1 MLFCALVA
9 ATIFW
14 PEISVITPE
23 VRDWTDMKTQS
34 IFSRGRL
41 SASVAPV
48 VLGLAM
54 ISMPAFAQTAPAAED
69 EVAADGDPGIVVTGS
84 LITNPN
90 LKLSSPVSVVTAEE
104 VELRQTNVAEEFLRQ
119 LPSSIPS
126 IGSTVNNGNGGNSFV
141 NLRGIGSNRNLVLLD
156 GRRIVPAD
164 LAGRTDL
171 NSIPLALVERTDIL
185 TGGATTTY
193 GADAVSGVINFIT
206 KRDFSGIEA
215 TIADSITE
223 KGDGNT
229 FRTDVTI
236 GANFDDGK
244 GNAVFSVGYQE
255 SDPVF
260 QGDRAFGVT
269 NIGSFSNLPAGS
281 GTAVPSRISSTR
293 GLNAAGVP
301 NLLPAFLQTGVNAAG
316 MAILT
321 PNAGGAANGGVR
333 QIDPATG
340 RAIAPFSSFNFN
352 PFNLF
357 QTPFER
363 FNIFGQARYEIS
375 DKVEVYTQGLFSKN
389 TVKTIIAPSGSF
401 GSSLNLP
408 LSNPFLPAATRNQLC
423 ALNVAPNVSGIN
435 SVTGMPVTAQVTY
448 VPLLTQAQCDAAA
461 LARTPTDPNFRE
473 LTVSIP
479 RRFVE
484 AGTRNT
490 SFTTTI
496 FNYTLG
502 FRGDL
507 TDNIRYDVSGSYGE
521 SENISRQDG
530 QGLLSRLQRAVRATN
545 PNTCIDTDGG
555 SCVPI
560 NLFGP
565 QGSITAASLG
575 YVAGVGTTGST
586 NASLSQVKG
595 IISGDTGSFSLAET
609 PIGFAVGVEYRKYG
623 ASSLSDLPTQTP
635 NEVLGS
641 GAASPDIFGTYNVK
655 EAFGE
660 LIIPVFED
668 ESFAKNLTIELGGR
682 YSDYSTA
689 GKNYTYK
696 GAIGYEPIDGLKFRG
711 NYQRGARAP
720 NIGELFN
727 PQVTGLIGLTVD
739 PCASFNTQTNLPINN
754 PNLGNADF
762 RAICIAQGATLN
774 QIGSIGT
781 PSAGQANQTSGG
793 NPNLKVEKT
802 TTYTVGAVW
811 QPSFIPKL
819 SISVDYFNIKVT
831 GAISTPTAQDV
842 LAACFGTPAGTGIT
856 AGSAASAACSTIRR
870 NPLTGGLD
878 GGDTSVA
885 KGLPLVLSNLGRIT
899 TDGIDVSIN
908 YSRDLGFADY
918 SFSFDGTWNNS
929 NKFQATPTSLNR
941 ECIGFISSSCAPSQ
955 PEFSWVQRTSL
966 TFADRITAS
975 LLWRHTSKLRQEP
988 DDIINGNGPACGAT
1002 GNLGNEPM
1010 GNPGCTGV
1018 DFSRIK
1024 ATDYYD
1030 LSGRFELSDNVT
1042 LTVTVQNLLD
1052 KQPKFVGSGVGGA
1065 TFNSGNVLQSNFDT
1079 LGRRYAASVKFKF

>member
-1 MLFCALVA
+1 
-9 ATIFW
+9 
-14 PEISVITPE
+14 
-23 VRDWTDMKTQS
+23 MKTHS

-54 ISMPAFAQTAPAAED
+54 ISMPAFAQTAPADED
-69 EVAADGDPGIVVTGS
+69 EVAAEGETIVVTGS
-84 LITNPN
+84 LISNPN
-90 LKLSSPVSVVTAEE
+90 LKLSSPVSVVTSEE

-119 LPSSIPS
+119 LPSAIPS

-141 NLRGIGSNRNLVLLD
+141 NLRGIGSARNLVLLD

-164 LAGRTDL
+164 LVGRTDL

-260 QGDRAFGVT
+260 QGDRSFGVT

-281 GTAVPSRISSTR
+281 GTAVPSRISGTR

-301 NLLPAFLQTGVNAAG
+301 STIAAFMQVGTTADGTPILAPNPA
-316 MAILT
+316 
-321 PNAGGAANGGVR
+321 GANNGGVR

-363 FNIFGQARYEIS
+363 FNIFGSARYEIS

-389 TVKTIIAPSGSF
+389 TVRTIIAPSGSF
-401 GSSLNLP
+401 GSSLTLP

-423 ALNVAPNVSGIN
+423 AFNVAPTVNGVDAAGNPVSGQ
-435 SVTGMPVTAQVTY
+435 ATY
-448 VPLLTQAQCDAAA
+448 VPLFTQAQCDAAA
-461 LARTPTDPNFRE
+461 LATNPNDPNFRE

-507 TDNIRYDVSGSYGE
+507 TDNIRYDISGSYGE
-521 SENISRQDG
+521 SENINRNDG
-530 QGLLSRLQRAVRATN
+530 QGLLSRLRNSVRSTN
-545 PNTCIDTDGG
+545 PTTCLNTDGG

-565 QGSITAASLG
+565 QGSISAASLG
-575 YVAGVGTTGST
+575 YIAGVGTTGST

-595 IISGDTGSFSLAET
+595 VITGDTGSFSLAET
-609 PIGFAVGVEYRKYG
+609 PIAFAVGVEYRKYV

-641 GAASPDIFGTYNVK
+641 GAASPDITGTYNVK

-660 LIIPVFED
+660 LIIPIFED

-689 GKNYTYK
+689 GKSYTYK
-696 GAIGYEPIDGLKFRG
+696 GAVGYEPIDGLKLRG

-727 PQVTGLIGLTVD
+727 PQVTGLVNLTVD
-739 PCASFNTQTNLPINN
+739 PCASFNTQTNTPIAN
-754 PNLGNADF
+754 PNLNNADF
-762 RAICIAQGATLN
+762 RAICIAQGASVN

-802 TTYTVGAVW
+802 TTYTIGAVW
-811 QPSFIPKL
+811 QPSFVPRL
-819 SISVDYFNIKVT
+819 SISVDYFNIKVK
-831 GAISTPTAQDV
+831 GAISSPTAQDV
-842 LAACFGTPAGTGIT
+842 LQACFGSPFGTGVT
-856 AGSAASAACSTIRR
+856 AASAGSAACTSIRR

-885 KGLPLVLSNLGRIT
+885 RGLPLSISNLGRIA
-899 TDGIDVSIN
+899 TDGIDLSVN

-918 SFSFDGTWNNS
+918 SFSFDGTWTNS
-929 NKFQATPTSLNR
+929 NKFQASPTSLNR
-941 ECIGFISSSCAPSQ
+941 ECVGFLSTSCDPPQ
-955 PEFSWVQRTSL
+955 PEFAWTQRTSL
-966 TFADRITAS
+966 TFEDRYTLS
-975 LLWRHTSKLRQEP
+975 LLWRHISKLRQEP
-988 DDIINGNGPACGAT
+988 DDIVNGNGPACGAP

-1010 GNPGCTGV
+1010 GNPACTGV
-1018 DFSRIK
+1018 NFSRINPK
-1024 ATDYYD
+1024 DYYD
-1030 LSGRFELSDNVT
+1030 LSGRFELSDNAT
-1042 LTVTVQNLLD
+1042 LTITVQNLLD
-1052 KQPKFVGSGVGGA
+1052 SKPKFVGTGIGG
-1065 TFNSGNVLQSNFDT
+1065 TFNSGNVFQSTFDT
-1079 LGRRYAASVKFKF
+1079 LGRRYSASIKFKF

>member
-1 MLFCALVA
+1 LGIGCLSLSANRGIA
-9 ATIFW
+9 SADNGYGEKIW
-14 PEISVITPE
+14 PVLSVITPE
-23 VRDWTDMKTQS
+23 VRDWKDMKTQS
-34 IFSRGRL
+34 IFSRSRL

-69 EVAADGDPGIVVTGS
+69 EAAAEGETIVVTGS
-84 LITNPN
+84 LISNPN
-90 LKLSSPVSVVTAEE
+90 LKLSSPVSVITSEE

-119 LPSSIPS
+119 LPSAIPS

-141 NLRGIGSNRNLVLLD
+141 NLRGIGSNRNLILLD
-156 GRRIVPAD
+156 GSRIVPAD

-193 GADAVSGVINFIT
+193 GADAVSGVINFVT

-223 KGDGNT
+223 RGDGNT

-236 GANFDDGK
+236 GANFDDGR

-281 GTAVPSRISSTR
+281 GTAVPSR
-293 GLNAAGVP
+293 V
-301 NLLPAFLQTGVNAAG
+301 TGV
-316 MAILT
+316 
-321 PNAGGAANGGVR
+321 R
-333 QIDPATG
+333 RIDPATG
-340 RAIAPFSSFNFN
+340 LPSTAPGPVNGVPQNATLQFNPATNSLVTPFSSFNFN

-375 DKVEVYTQGLFSKN
+375 DKIEVYTQGLFSKN

-401 GSSLNLP
+401 GSSLTLP
-408 LSNPFLPAATRNQLC
+408 LSNPFLSNTTRLQICAFDTNGDNAIYTPRFTVAECNAAATAVN
-423 ALNVAPNVSGIN
+423 
-435 SVTGMPVTAQVTY
+435 
-448 VPLLTQAQCDAAA
+448 
-461 LARTPTDPNFRE
+461 PTDPNYRE
-473 LTVSIP
+473 VVTSIP

-490 SFTTTI
+490 TYTTTI
-496 FNYTLG
+496 FNYKLG

-521 SENISRQDG
+521 SENINRNDG
-530 QGLLSRLQRAVRATN
+530 QGLLSRLRRAVRATN
-545 PNTCIDTDGG
+545 PNTCLDTDGG

-565 QGSITAASLG
+565 QGSITPQSLG
-575 YVAGVGTTGST
+575 YVVGVGTSGST
-586 NASLSQVKG
+586 NASLSTVKG

-623 ASSLSDLPTQTP
+623 ASSISDLATQTP

-689 GKNYTYK
+689 GKSYTYK
-696 GAIGYEPIDGLKFRG
+696 GAVGYEPVDGLKFRG

-727 PQVTGLIGLTVD
+727 PQVTGLVGLTVD
-739 PCASFNTQTNLPINN
+739 PCASFNTQTNLPIAN
-754 PNLGNADF
+754 PNLANANF
-762 RAICIAQGATLN
+762 RNICIAQGALAN

-802 TTYTVGAVW
+802 TTYTAGVVW
-811 QPSFIPKL
+811 QPTFVPKL

-831 GAISTPTAQDV
+831 GAISTPSATDV
-842 LAACFGTPAGTGIT
+842 LSACFGTPFGAGVN
-856 AGSAASAACSTIRR
+856 AASASSAACTSIRR
-870 NPLTGGLD
+870 NPLQGGLD

-885 KGLPLVLSNLGRIT
+885 RGLPLVLSNLGRIT
-899 TDGIDVSIN
+899 TDGIDLAVN

-918 SFSFDGTWNNS
+918 SFSFNGTWTNS
-929 NKFQATPTSLNR
+929 NKFQSTPTALNR
-941 ECIGFISSSCAPSQ
+941 ECVGFISGSCAPSQ
-955 PEFSWVQRTSL
+955 PEFAWTQRSSL
-966 TFADRITAS
+966 TFADRVTAS
-975 LLWRHTSKLRQEP
+975 LLWRHISKLRQEP
-988 DDIINGNGPACGAT
+988 DDIVNGNGPACGAT
-1002 GNLGNEPM
+1002 GNTTGS
-1010 GNPGCTGV
+1010 CSGV

-1024 ATDYYD
+1024 ATDYFD

-1052 KQPKFVGSGVGGA
+1052 KQPKFVGSGIGGG
-1065 TFNSGNVLQSNFDT
+1065 TFNSGNVLQSTFDT

>member
-1 MLFCALVA
+1 
-9 ATIFW
+9 
-14 PEISVITPE
+14 
-23 VRDWTDMKTQS
+23 MKTQS

-69 EVAADGDPGIVVTGS
+69 EAVAEGETIVVTGS

-90 LKLSSPVSVVTAEE
+90 LKLSSPVTVVTSEE

-119 LPSSIPS
+119 LPSAIPS

-156 GRRIVPAD
+156 GNRIVPAD

-171 NSIPLALVERTDIL
+171 NSIPLALIERTDIL
-185 TGGATTTY
+185 SGGATTTY

-260 QGDRAFGVT
+260 QGDRKFGVN
-269 NIGSFSNLPAGS
+269 NISSFSNLPGGS
-281 GTAVPSRISSTR
+281 GTAVPSRI
-293 GLNAAGVP
+293 AGVRP
-301 NLLPAFLQTGVNAAG
+301 
-316 MAILT
+316 
-321 PNAGGAANGGVR
+321 
-333 QIDPATG
+333 IDPATG
-340 RAIAPFSSFNFN
+340 LPSTNPAVGNATLQLDPTSTRLVPVFSPFNFN

-363 FNIFGQARYEIS
+363 FNIFGSARYEIS
-375 DKVEVYTQGLFSKN
+375 DRIEVYTQGLFSKN
-389 TVKTIIAPSGSF
+389 TVRTIIAPSGSF
-401 GSSLNLP
+401 GSSLTLP
-408 LSNPFLPAATRNQLC
+408 LSNPFLPNLVRLQICAANTGGTAAYIPRFTVAQCNAAATATNPSD
-423 ALNVAPNVSGIN
+423 PNYREV
-435 SVTGMPVTAQVTY
+435 VTA
-448 VPLLTQAQCDAAA
+448 
-461 LARTPTDPNFRE
+461 
-473 LTVSIP
+473 IP

-484 AGTRNT
+484 GGTRNT
-490 SFTTTI
+490 SFTTTL
-496 FNYTLG
+496 FNYKLG

-507 TDNIRYDVSGSYGE
+507 TDNIRYDVSGTYGE

-530 QGLLSRLQRAVRATN
+530 QGLLSRLRRAVRATN
-545 PNTCIDTDGG
+545 PNSCIDTDGG

-565 QGSITAASLG
+565 QGSITQQSLG
-575 YVAGVGTTGST
+575 YILGVGTSGST
-586 NASLSQVKG
+586 NTSLSQVRG
-595 IISGDTGSFSLAET
+595 VISGDTGSFSLAET

-623 ASSLSDLPTQTP
+623 ASSISDLATQTP

-641 GAASPDIFGTYNVK
+641 GAASPDVFGTYNVK

-668 ESFAKNLTIELGGR
+668 TSFAKNLTIELGGR

-696 GAIGYEPIDGLKFRG
+696 GAIGYEPIDGLKIRG

-727 PQVTGLIGLTVD
+727 PQVTGLTNLTVD
-739 PCASFNTQTNLPINN
+739 PCAGTATGTTTATLPRNTNLN
-754 PNLGNADF
+754 NADF
-762 RAICIAQGATLN
+762 RAICIAQGALAS
-774 QIGSIGT
+774 QIGSIAL

-793 NPNLKVEKT
+793 NPNLDVEKT

-811 QPSFIPKL
+811 QPSFLPKF
-819 SISVDYFNIKVT
+819 SISVDYFNIKVK
-831 GAISTPTAQDV
+831 GAISAPTAIDV
-842 LAACFGTPAGTGIT
+842 LQACFGTPFGTGVTAATAGT
-856 AGSAASAACSTIRR
+856 AACTSIRR
-870 NPLTGGLD
+870 NPLQGGLD
-878 GGDTSVA
+878 GGDTSIA
-885 KGLPLVLSNLGRIT
+885 KGIPLVITNLGRIA
-899 TDGIDVSIN
+899 TDGIDLSIN

-918 SFSFDGTWNNS
+918 SFSFDGTWTNS
-929 NKFQATPTSLNR
+929 NKFQPTPTSLNR
-941 ECIGFISSSCAPSQ
+941 ECVSFISAACGSLQ
-955 PEFSWVQRTSL
+955 PEFSWTQRTSL

-975 LLWRHTSKLRQEP
+975 LLWRHISKFKQEP
-988 DDIINGNGPACGAT
+988 DDLVNGNGPACNRLPAT
-1002 GNLGNEPM
+1002 DPNSNACPGN
-1010 GNPGCTGV
+1010 V
-1018 DFSRIK
+1018 DFSNIK
-1024 ATDYYD
+1024 AVDYFD

-1042 LTVTVQNLLD
+1042 LTVTVQNILD
-1052 KQPKFVGSGVGGA
+1052 KQPKVVGTGIGG
-1065 TFNSGNVLQSNFDT
+1065 TFNSGNVFQSTFDT

>member
-1 MLFCALVA
+1 
-9 ATIFW
+9 
-14 PEISVITPE
+14 
-23 VRDWTDMKTQS
+23 MKTQS
-34 IFSRGRL
+34 LFSRSRL

-54 ISMPAFAQTAPAAED
+54 ISMPAFAQTAPAADD
-69 EVAADGDPGIVVTGS
+69 EAAAEGETIVVTGS
-84 LITNPN
+84 LISNPN
-90 LKLSSPVSVVTAEE
+90 LKLSSPVSVISSEE

-119 LPSSIPS
+119 LPSAIPS

-156 GRRIVPAD
+156 GARIVPAD
-164 LAGRTDL
+164 TFGRTDL
-171 NSIPLALVERTDIL
+171 NSIPLALIERTDIL
-185 TGGATTTY
+185 SGGATTTY

-236 GANFDDGK
+236 GANFDDGR
-244 GNAVFSVGYQE
+244 GNAVFSIGYQE
-255 SDPVF
+255 SDPVT
-260 QGDRAFGVT
+260 QGDRKFGVT

-281 GTAVPSRISSTR
+281 GTAVPSR
-293 GLNAAGVP
+293 V
-301 NLLPAFLQTGVNAAG
+301 TGV
-316 MAILT
+316 
-321 PNAGGAANGGVR
+321 R
-333 QIDPATG
+333 RIDPATG
-340 RAIAPFSSFNFN
+340 LPSTAPGSVGGVAQNATLQFNPATNSLVTPFSSFNFN

-363 FNIFGQARYEIS
+363 FNIFGSARYEIS
-375 DKVEVYTQGLFSKN
+375 DKIEVYTQGLFSKN

-401 GSSLNLP
+401 GSSLTLP
-408 LSNPFLPAATRNQLC
+408 LSNPFLSNLTRLQICGFDTNGDATIYTPRFTVAECNAAATATN
-423 ALNVAPNVSGIN
+423 
-435 SVTGMPVTAQVTY
+435 
-448 VPLLTQAQCDAAA
+448 
-461 LARTPTDPNFRE
+461 PTDPNFRE
-473 LTVSIP
+473 VVTSIP

-490 SFTTTI
+490 TYTTTI
-496 FNYTLG
+496 FNYKLG

-507 TDNIRYDVSGSYGE
+507 TDNIRYDVSGAYGE
-521 SENISRQDG
+521 SENINRNDG
-530 QGLLSRLQRAVRATN
+530 QGLLSRLRRAVRATN
-545 PNTCIDTDGG
+545 TTTCLDTDGG

-565 QGSITAASLG
+565 QGSISAASLG
-575 YVAGVGTTGST
+575 YVVGVGTSGST
-586 NASLSQVKG
+586 NATLSQVKG

-623 ASSLSDLPTQTP
+623 ASSVSDLATQTP

-689 GKNYTYK
+689 GKSYTYK

-739 PCASFNTQTNLPINN
+739 PCASFNTQTNLPIVN
-754 PNLGNADF
+754 PNLANANF
-762 RAICIAQGATLN
+762 RAICIAQGATAN
-774 QIGSIGT
+774 QIGAIGT

-793 NPNLKVEKT
+793 NSALKVEKT

-811 QPSFIPKL
+811 QPSFLPKF
-819 SISVDYFNIKVT
+819 SISVDYFNIKVK

-842 LAACFGTPAGTGIT
+842 LAACFGTPFGTGVT
-856 AGSAASAACSTIRR
+856 AASATSQACTSIRR
-870 NPLTGGLD
+870 NPLQGGLD

-885 KGLPLVLSNLGRIT
+885 RGLPLVLSNLGRIT

-918 SFSFDGTWNNS
+918 SFSFDGTWTNS

-941 ECIGFISSSCAPSQ
+941 ECVGFISGSCAPPQ
-955 PEFSWVQRTSL
+955 PEFAWTQRTSL

-975 LLWRHTSKLRQEP
+975 LLWRHISKLRQEP
-988 DDIINGNGPACGAT
+988 DDIVNGNGPACGAP
-1002 GNLGNEPM
+1002 GNLGNEVN

-1018 DFSRIK
+1018 DFSRTK

-1052 KQPKFVGSGVGGA
+1052 KQPKFIGSGVGGG
-1065 TFNSGNVLQSNFDT
+1065 TFNSGNVLQSTFDT

>member
-1 MLFCALVA
+1 
-9 ATIFW
+9 
-14 PEISVITPE
+14 
-23 VRDWTDMKTQS
+23 MKTQS
-34 IFSRGRL
+34 LFSRSRL

-54 ISMPAFAQTAPAAED
+54 ISMPAFAQTAPAADD
-69 EVAADGDPGIVVTGS
+69 EAAAEGETIVVTGS
-84 LITNPN
+84 LISNPN
-90 LKLSSPVSVVTAEE
+90 LKLSSPVSVISSEE

-119 LPSSIPS
+119 LPSAIPS

-156 GRRIVPAD
+156 GARIVPAD
-164 LAGRTDL
+164 TFGRTDL
-171 NSIPLALVERTDIL
+171 NSIPLALIERTDIL
-185 TGGATTTY
+185 SGGATTTY

-236 GANFDDGK
+236 GANFDDGR
-244 GNAVFSVGYQE
+244 GNAVFSIGYQE
-255 SDPVF
+255 SDPVT
-260 QGDRAFGVT
+260 QGDRKFGVT

-281 GTAVPSRISSTR
+281 GTAVPSR
-293 GLNAAGVP
+293 V
-301 NLLPAFLQTGVNAAG
+301 TGV
-316 MAILT
+316 
-321 PNAGGAANGGVR
+321 R
-333 QIDPATG
+333 RIDPATG
-340 RAIAPFSSFNFN
+340 LPSTAPGSVGGVAQNATLQFNPATNSLVTPFSSFNFN

-363 FNIFGQARYEIS
+363 FNIFGSARYEIS
-375 DKVEVYTQGLFSKN
+375 DKIEVYTQGLFSKN

-401 GSSLNLP
+401 GSSLTLP
-408 LSNPFLPAATRNQLC
+408 LSNPFLSNLTRLQICGFDTNGDATIYTPRFTVAECNAAAT
-423 ALNVAPNVSGIN
+423 ATS
-435 SVTGMPVTAQVTY
+435 
-448 VPLLTQAQCDAAA
+448 
-461 LARTPTDPNFRE
+461 PTDPNFRE
-473 LTVSIP
+473 VVTSIP

-490 SFTTTI
+490 TYTTTI
-496 FNYTLG
+496 FNYKLG

-507 TDNIRYDVSGSYGE
+507 TDNIRYDVSGAYGE
-521 SENISRQDG
+521 SENINRNDG
-530 QGLLSRLQRAVRATN
+530 QGLLSRLRRAVRATN
-545 PNTCIDTDGG
+545 TTTCLDTDGG

-565 QGSITAASLG
+565 QGSISAASLG
-575 YVAGVGTTGST
+575 YVVGVGTSGST
-586 NASLSQVKG
+586 NATLSQVKG

-623 ASSLSDLPTQTP
+623 ASSVSDLATQTP

-689 GKNYTYK
+689 GKSYTYK

-739 PCASFNTQTNLPINN
+739 PCASFNTQTNLPIVN
-754 PNLGNADF
+754 PNLANANF
-762 RAICIAQGATLN
+762 RAICIAQGATAN
-774 QIGSIGT
+774 QIGAIGT

-793 NPNLKVEKT
+793 NSALKVEKT
-802 TTYTVGAVW
+802 TTYTVGTVW
-811 QPSFIPKL
+811 QPSFLPKF
-819 SISVDYFNIKVT
+819 SISVDYFNIKVK

-842 LAACFGTPAGTGIT
+842 LAACFGTPFGTGVT
-856 AGSAASAACSTIRR
+856 AASATSQACTSIRR
-870 NPLTGGLD
+870 NPLQGGLD

-885 KGLPLVLSNLGRIT
+885 RGLPLVLSNLGRIT

-918 SFSFDGTWNNS
+918 SFSFDGTWTNS

-941 ECIGFISSSCAPSQ
+941 ECVGFISGSCAPPQ
-955 PEFSWVQRTSL
+955 PEFAWTQRTSL

-975 LLWRHTSKLRQEP
+975 LLWRHISKLRQEP
-988 DDIINGNGPACGAT
+988 DDIVNGNGPACGAP
-1002 GNLGNEPM
+1002 GNLGNEVN
-1010 GNPGCTGV
+1010 GNPGCTGF
-1018 DFSRIK
+1018 DFSRTK

-1052 KQPKFVGSGVGGA
+1052 KQPKFIGSGVGGG
-1065 TFNSGNVLQSNFDT
+1065 TFNSGNVLQSTFDT

>member
-1 MLFCALVA
+1 
-9 ATIFW
+9 
-14 PEISVITPE
+14 
-23 VRDWTDMKTQS
+23 MKTQS
-34 IFSRGRL
+34 LFSRSRL

-54 ISMPAFAQTAPAAED
+54 ISMPAFAQTAPAADD
-69 EVAADGDPGIVVTGS
+69 EAAAEGETIVVTGS
-84 LITNPN
+84 LISNPN
-90 LKLSSPVSVVTAEE
+90 LKLSSPVSVISSEE

-119 LPSSIPS
+119 LPSAIPS

-156 GRRIVPAD
+156 GARIVPAD
-164 LAGRTDL
+164 TFGRTDL
-171 NSIPLALVERTDIL
+171 NSIPLALIERTDIL
-185 TGGATTTY
+185 SGGATTTY

-236 GANFDDGK
+236 GANFDDGR
-244 GNAVFSVGYQE
+244 GNAVFSIGYQE
-255 SDPVF
+255 SDPVT
-260 QGDRAFGVT
+260 QGDRKFGVT

-281 GTAVPSRISSTR
+281 GTAVPSR
-293 GLNAAGVP
+293 V
-301 NLLPAFLQTGVNAAG
+301 TGV
-316 MAILT
+316 
-321 PNAGGAANGGVR
+321 R
-333 QIDPATG
+333 RIDPATG
-340 RAIAPFSSFNFN
+340 LPSTAPGSVGGVAQNATLQFNPATNSLVTPFSSFNFN

-363 FNIFGQARYEIS
+363 FNIFGSARYEIS
-375 DKVEVYTQGLFSKN
+375 DKIEVYTQGLFSKN

-401 GSSLNLP
+401 GSSLTLP
-408 LSNPFLPAATRNQLC
+408 LSNPFLSNLTRLQICGFDTNGDATIYTPRFTVAECNAAAT
-423 ALNVAPNVSGIN
+423 ATS
-435 SVTGMPVTAQVTY
+435 
-448 VPLLTQAQCDAAA
+448 
-461 LARTPTDPNFRE
+461 PTDPNFRE
-473 LTVSIP
+473 VVTSIP

-490 SFTTTI
+490 TYTTTI
-496 FNYTLG
+496 FNYKLG

-507 TDNIRYDVSGSYGE
+507 TDNIRYDVSGAYGE
-521 SENISRQDG
+521 SENINRNDG
-530 QGLLSRLQRAVRATN
+530 QGLLSRLRRAVRATN
-545 PNTCIDTDGG
+545 TTTCLDTDGG

-565 QGSITAASLG
+565 QGSISAASLG
-575 YVAGVGTTGST
+575 YVVGVGTSGST
-586 NASLSQVKG
+586 NATLSQVKG

-623 ASSLSDLPTQTP
+623 ASSVSDLATQTP

-689 GKNYTYK
+689 GKSYTYK

-739 PCASFNTQTNLPINN
+739 PCASFNTQTNLPIVN
-754 PNLGNADF
+754 PNLGNANF
-762 RAICIAQGATLN
+762 RAICIAQGATAN
-774 QIGSIGT
+774 QIGAIGT

-793 NPNLKVEKT
+793 NSALKVEKT

-811 QPSFIPKL
+811 QPSFLPKF
-819 SISVDYFNIKVT
+819 SISVDYFNIKVK

-842 LAACFGTPAGTGIT
+842 LAACFGTPFGTGVT
-856 AGSAASAACSTIRR
+856 AASATSQACTSIRR
-870 NPLTGGLD
+870 NPLQGGLD

-885 KGLPLVLSNLGRIT
+885 RGLPLVLSNLGRIT

-918 SFSFDGTWNNS
+918 SFSFDGTWTNS

-941 ECIGFISSSCAPSQ
+941 ECVGFISGSCAPPQ
-955 PEFSWVQRTSL
+955 PEFAWTQRTSL

-975 LLWRHTSKLRQEP
+975 LLWRHISKLRQEP
-988 DDIINGNGPACGAT
+988 DDIVNGNGPACGAP
-1002 GNLGNEPM
+1002 GNLGNEVN
-1010 GNPGCTGV
+1010 GNPGCTGF
-1018 DFSRIK
+1018 DFSRTK

-1052 KQPKFVGSGVGGA
+1052 KQPKFIGSGVGGG
-1065 TFNSGNVLQSNFDT
+1065 TFNSGNVLQSTFDT